1 MKIDRF
7 MAGRTMPFAQRH
19 TTWMSTTYDVKRIL
33 DIIGNEFSVESD
45 LFGSVESS
53 LQEAGIRDSV
63 NAAQFIDL
71 ISYLPGSIHSKVDCA
86 SMNNGLEVRSP
97 YVNRILLDAAE
108 SIIPDYRVGIRR
120 SKIILRDIAKECIPS
135 NIANAPKKG
144 FNFPAGTYL
153 ATSLKDSFRERI
165 KIFENTF
172 DCSVIESTYEEHCT
186 GLRDHRKL
194 LWTTF
199 SLASWY
205 KNIKEAANRKT
216 GCIETFKSIDD

>member
-1 MKIDRF
+1 
-7 MAGRTMPFAQRH
+7 
-19 TTWMSTTYDVKRIL
+19 MSTTYDVKRIL

-45 LFGSVESS
+45 LFGGVESS
-53 LQEAGIRDSV
+53 LQESGIRDSV

-71 ISYLPGSIHSKVDCA
+71 IGYLPGSIHSKVDCA

-108 SIIPDYRVGIRR
+108 SIIPDYRVGMRR

-144 FNFPAGTYL
+144 FNFPAGKYL
-153 ATSLKDSFRERI
+153 ATSLKDSFHERI
-165 KIFENTF
+165 KIFESTF
-172 DCSVIESTYEEHCT
+172 DCSVIESTYEEHCK

-205 KNIKEAANRKT
+205 KNIKEAASMKA
-216 GCIETFKSIDD
+216 GYMETFQSIDD